1 MTTNDSDQQ
10 KTNSTD
16 EDDVFR
22 VGTKEDIRSAKS
34 KPETPVSPD
43 NDPPRVGTKE
53 DIRGA
58 GSTGGGARENQPD
71 TLRDGAKKPT

>member
-1 MTTNDSDQQ
+1 MTTNDSNQQ

-16 EDDVFR
+16 NDEVFR

-43 NDPPRVGTKE
+43 KDPLRVGTKE
-53 DIRGA
+53 DIRG

>member
-1 MTTNDSDQQ
+1 MTTNDSNQ
-10 KTNSTD
+10 KTNSPDDD
-16 EDDVFR
+16 EVFR

-43 NDPPRVGTKE
+43 NDPLRVGTKE

-58 GSTGGGARENQPD
+58 GSTGGARENQPD